1 MQRVLIADSS
11 KMFGQ
16 GIAKHLDKDFLVSI
30 CCDGRKVLRTI
41 IDFDPD
47 IIVLDMALPGCD
59 SISLLQNLRA
69 AGRTDNV
76 VVISASITMPVQQI
90 LSQLGVVYSFP
101 KPCSVESV
109 VSFVRQLALGGSAL
123 SSWNVETELD
133 NVLLH
138 LGFRCG
144 LGGYECTYEA
154 IRLRYIG
161 QGGFIT
167 KCLYADVR
175 KLCGKKSTDAVEKA
189 IRYAIGGAW
198 QSGDRDIWELYFPSI
213 KESPSNDVFIG
224 RIVKAL
230 QNRER
235 IKKPCKLELPKQ
247 KEA

>member
-16 GIAKHLDKDFLVSI
+16 GILKHLDKDFLVSI
-30 CCDGRKVLRTI
+30 CCDGRRVLRKI
-41 IDFDPD
+41 IDVDPD

-59 SISLLQNLRA
+59 GISLLQNLRA
-69 AGRTDNV
+69 AGRTDKV
-76 VVISASITMPVQQI
+76 VVISAALTIPVQQI
-90 LSQLGVVYSFP
+90 LSQLGVTYVFS
-101 KPCSVESV
+101 KPCNIQNV
-109 VSFVRQLALGGSAL
+109 VSFIRQLALGESGL
-123 SSWNVETELD
+123 SSWSMETELD
-133 NVLLH
+133 NILLH

-154 IRLRYIG
+154 IRLRYVG

-167 KCLYADVR
+167 KCLYSDVR
-175 KLCGKKSTDAVEKA
+175 KICGKKSVEAVEKA

-198 QSGDRDIWELYFPSI
+198 ENGDRDIWELYFPGI
-213 KESPSNDVFIG
+213 KECPSNDVFVG
-224 RIVKAL
+224 RIFKAL

-235 IKKPCKLELPKQ
+235 LKKPCKLEIAKQ